1 MRKRIFRSVLIIMAS
16 WLLGID
22 FIVFGLSEANVE
34 VFIVGLLIMFV
45 GLLIMF
51 VGSATAYLHLTYRDD
66 DNKYW

>member
-16 WLLGID
+16 WFLGID

-45 GLLIMF
+45 G
-51 VGSATAYLHLTYRDD
+51 SATAYLHLTYRDD

>member
-1 MRKRIFRSVLIIMAS
+1 MAS

-45 GLLIMF
+45 G
-51 VGSATAYLHLTYRDD
+51 SATAYLHLTYRDD

>member
-16 WLLGID
+16 WFLGID
-22 FIVFGLSEANVE
+22 FIVLGLSEANTE

-45 GLLIMF
+45 GTS
-51 VGSATAYLHLTYRDD
+51 VSYLHLTYKDD